1 MMVSPMNNTTSVSGA
16 SRRLRIL
23 QIIYSLKIGG
33 AETFVVNIDKN
44 LNHDEVDFEYLVF
57 KRVDDGYEN
66 YVTERGGVLDCVPT
80 LRESGNLWRFVSSV
94 RDYVKE
100 NGPYDAAHIHM
111 DVMGFLPAIAAKI
124 AGVETIVCHAH
135 TARYADRL
143 SFSERVLLA
152 ANRFFLGRL
161 HVKAVA
167 CGKEAGDSMYGRL
180 PYSIINNGINTAD
193 FEAVTSDD
201 ISSLK
206 KELGINSDKVVVHVG
221 RFDDAKNQRFVI
233 DLAEALHGRGVDCC
247 FILVGDGVL
256 REGLKK
262 RVEESGS
269 GSFIVMPGVRK
280 DIPAI
285 LEMGSVFVFPSKYEG
300 FPVSL
305 VEAQCAGLPCVVSNA
320 VTSDANL
327 GIVPYK
333 ECDLDVDLWADVVE
347 DCLMLAKVPMEASIR
362 KINEMGFGA
371 AGNLDRLMKVYG
383 FDKGAAG
390 RLGVSASNANS
401 IIER

>member
-1 MMVSPMNNTTSVSGA
+1 MVSLMNNAAGVSGT

-57 KRVDDGYEN
+57 KRADDGYEN
-66 YVTERGGVLDCVPT
+66 YVTGRGGVLDRVPT

-94 RDYVKE
+94 RDYIKE

-111 DVMGFLPAIAAKI
+111 DVMGFLLAIAAKI

-135 TARYADRL
+135 TARYADGL

-152 ANRFFLGRL
+152 ANRFFLRRL

-180 PYSIINNGINTAD
+180 PYVVINNGINTAD
-193 FEAVTSDD
+193 FEAVTPDD

-221 RFDDAKNQRFVI
+221 RFDDAKNQSFVV

-247 FILVGDGVL
+247 FVLVGDGVL
-256 REGLKK
+256 RESLKK
-262 RVEESGS
+262 RVEGSGS

-280 DIPAI
+280 DVPAI

-305 VEAQCAGLPCVVSNA
+305 IEAQCAGLPCVVSNA

-333 ECDLDVDLWADVVE
+333 ECGLDVDLWADVVE
-347 DCLMLAKVPMEASIR
+347 DFFSCPKRSLRETVRAVDDLGYGAK
-362 KINEMGFGA
+362 
-371 AGNLDRLMKVYG
+371 GNVAKLLEVYG
-383 FDKGAAG
+383 IDTT
-390 RLGVSASNANS
+390 GVSDAPLL
-401 IIER
+401 

>member
-300 FPVSL
+300 FPISL
-305 VEAQCAGLPCVVSNA
+305 VEAQCAGLPCAVSNA
-320 VTSDANL
+320 ITSDADL

-333 ECDLDVDLWADVVE
+333 ECELDVSLWADVVE
-347 DCLMLAKVPMEASIR
+347 GFFDCPKRSLSETVRAVDDLGYGAK
-362 KINEMGFGA
+362 
-371 AGNLDRLMKVYG
+371 GNVAKLLKVYG
-383 FDKGAAG
+383 INISGASDAP
-390 RLGVSASNANS
+390 LL
-401 IIER
+401 